1 MAMMDGKDAG
11 RSLTATIGSFIQDRL
26 IDSASRSLHKDQC
39 AERLAASASSTSPI
53 SSSATFQ
60 YSDQAVLANL
70 DWGIDALEEAISTS
84 HSGTKFARLGHAEK
98 MLKVCAMLDSERTTA
113 GVPNSYLSVWA
124 HLHLAYLY
132 RLRNDSSTSTLHA
145 IEMFLVDPFFARID
159 FAPKLWEALFLPH
172 MGSIVGSKSS
182 NPFELRSLHNE
193 SEEEASPSRISLP
206 TSEKLTPRTR
216 PPKDFVCPIT
226 GQLFID
232 PVTLETGQTYE
243 RRAIHEWLKRGNTT
257 CPITRQPLSSTVLPK
272 TNYVLKRL
280 ITSWREQYPDLA
292 QDFSYSETPR
302 TSVSPISSR
311 GLPFQPTLDN
321 KDEVVK
327 GDRIKRFT
335 RPAVSTSPTKDLQE
349 CEAAVLNIARVW
361 KDSKDGPGIHAYLAK
376 PTNVNGL
383 VEILSASINRD
394 VLRASVYIISD
405 LIYADE
411 SVAETL
417 TSVDSDLDCLAALL
431 KNGLSEAAVLIYQ
444 MKLTYAQLSGHELV
458 PSLVQ
463 VIINKGEELDDFRLV
478 IEPKD
483 SAIALLEVMLL
494 GGDERSRSLN
504 ALSVV
509 AANGVPA
516 LIKCLDRTDGRL
528 SVMAPME
535 QQPAIANLL
544 LQLDLL
550 VEPRKMSIYREEAI
564 EALIE
569 ALRKKEFPVSQIM
582 ALEVLAS
589 LSGHLTAEGKPS
601 IEAWLLKTA
610 GLDQSYNA
618 MMKEDRM
625 QSTENESI
633 ETMEE
638 EQKAVRDWEKR
649 VSFILCNH
657 DNGSIFKALEECL
670 KSNSLGVAKSCLVVA
685 TWLVYMLTILPD
697 TGVRVAACQSLLN
710 QFMNVLQSSKNLEER
725 VLAALALKGFISD
738 PDALQGM
745 GLYAKSICK
754 SLRKL
759 KRCSAVAADI
769 LKALMS
775 LLSVNTVWSCTE
787 MAEVDVSV
795 NGEVLALAYHEGR
808 IFSCHSDGTIKIWEA
823 GKKGMKLIQEVQE
836 HSKAVTCLYISSSSD
851 KLYSGSLDKT
861 IRVWVLRSGEI
872 HCIQVHDM
880 KEAVHT
886 LVANTKFACYTSQG
900 TGAKVYNWDGASK
913 HITFSK
919 HVKCLAMTEK
929 HLYCG
934 CTAYTIQEADLSK
947 YTSTSFFSG
956 TRKLLGK
963 QTIHALCIH
972 KGLLYAG
979 GSSVDAIAGK
989 VFSLSTKATIG
1000 SLSTGF
1006 DIHCIAV
1013 NSEFVFTGTKCGIV
1027 EVWLRE
1033 RLARVTSIKT
1043 SGGGNTKV
1051 NSLVLDSD
1059 KDMLFAGCSDGKI
1072 QVWALD

>member
-1 MAMMDGKDAG
+1 
-11 RSLTATIGSFIQDRL
+11 
-26 IDSASRSLHKDQC
+26 
-39 AERLAASASSTSPI
+39 
-53 SSSATFQ
+53 
-60 YSDQAVLANL
+60 
-70 DWGIDALEEAISTS
+70 
-84 HSGTKFARLGHAEK
+84 
-98 MLKVCAMLDSERTTA
+98 
-113 GVPNSYLSVWA
+113 
-124 HLHLAYLY
+124 
-132 RLRNDSSTSTLHA
+132 
-145 IEMFLVDPFFARID
+145 
-159 FAPKLWEALFLPH
+159 
-172 MGSIVGSKSS
+172 
-182 NPFELRSLHNE
+182 
-193 SEEEASPSRISLP
+193 
-206 TSEKLTPRTR
+206 
-216 PPKDFVCPIT
+216 
-226 GQLFID
+226 
-232 PVTLETGQTYE
+232 
-243 RRAIHEWLKRGNTT
+243 
-257 CPITRQPLSSTVLPK
+257 
-272 TNYVLKRL
+272 
-280 ITSWREQYPDLA
+280 
-292 QDFSYSETPR
+292 
-302 TSVSPISSR
+302 
-311 GLPFQPTLDN
+311 
-321 KDEVVK
+321 
-327 GDRIKRFT
+327 
-335 RPAVSTSPTKDLQE
+335 
-349 CEAAVLNIARVW
+349 
-361 KDSKDGPGIHAYLAK
+361 
-376 PTNVNGL
+376 
-383 VEILSASINRD
+383 
-394 VLRASVYIISD
+394 
-405 LIYADE
+405 
-411 SVAETL
+411 
-417 TSVDSDLDCLAALL
+417 
-431 KNGLSEAAVLIYQ
+431 
-444 MKLTYAQLSGHELV
+444 
-458 PSLVQ
+458 
-463 VIINKGEELDDFRLV
+463 
-478 IEPKD
+478 
-483 SAIALLEVMLL
+483 
-494 GGDERSRSLN
+494 
-504 ALSVV
+504 
-509 AANGVPA
+509 
-516 LIKCLDRTDGRL
+516 
-528 SVMAPME
+528 
-535 QQPAIANLL
+535 
-544 LQLDLL
+544 
-550 VEPRKMSIYREEAI
+550 MSIYREEAI

-638 EQKAVRDWEKR
+638 EQKAARDWEKR

-697 TGVRVAACQSLLN
+697 TGVRVAARQSLLN

-769 LKALMS
+769 LKAMMS
-775 LLSVNTVWSCTE
+775 LPSVNTTEFWSCTE

-795 NGEVLALAYHEGR
+795 NGEVLALAYRKGR

-900 TGAKVYNWDGASK
+900 TGAKVYNWGGASK

-963 QTIHALCIH
+963 QTVHALCIH

-1033 RLARVTSIKT
+1033 RLARVTSIRT

-1059 KDMLFAGCSDGKI
+1059 EDMLFAGCSDGKI